1 MAKRKLVVKCDNCG
15 KPMVIG
21 HSKFYNRSGYCGIY
35 CSLDCYLDAY
45 GGEIEH
51 GTLSL
56 EMAKDCACE
65 IFEDTPK
72 EIKTVQIETG
82 GLRKLTP
89 EEVEKL

>member
-1 MAKRKLVVKCDNCG
+1 MAQRKLIVRCDNCG

-35 CSLDCYLDAY
+35 CSIDCYLDAY

-72 EIKTVQIETG
+72 QTKVIEVG

-89 EEVEKL
+89 EEIENL